1 MLQDRK
7 LTIDDLDIRDKQV
20 LVRVDYNVPLHN
32 GVIEDDNRI
41 RATLPTLRKVLDDG
55 GILVLISHCGRP
67 NGRVDPSLSLAPVAK
82 RLGELLGKHIKF
94 VPDCVGEK
102 AREARSKATRG
113 DILLMENLRF
123 HAEETDND
131 EDFARQLA
139 EGADIYINE
148 AFSTSH
154 RAHASTVTIT
164 KFIEQAAAGYLLLHE
179 IEIFENVLNNPNRP
193 FVSIIG
199 GIKVSTKIGV
209 IENLLGVC
217 DEILIGG
224 AMACTFFESL
234 GIMAGSSLCEHDQ
247 MDTARRIL
255 EKAGATEPK
264 TGQLLLPL
272 DAIVT
277 DKISPDG
284 KRVIASFDSIPEGMT
299 VVDIG
304 PDTIARFRKQIENA
318 QTIIMN
324 GPLGVFEIEQ
334 FSHGTR
340 EIFKML
346 VERAESGAN
355 VVIGGGD
362 SAYAARKYGFD
373 THMTHVSTGGG
384 ASLKFLEGKP
394 LPAVEALTE
403 KS

>member
-1 MLQDRK
+1 
-7 LTIDDLDIRDKQV
+7 
-20 LVRVDYNVPLHN
+20 
-32 GVIEDDNRI
+32 
-41 RATLPTLRKVLDDG
+41 
-55 GILVLISHCGRP
+55 
-67 NGRVDPSLSLAPVAK
+67 
-82 RLGELLGKHIKF
+82 
-94 VPDCVGEK
+94 
-102 AREARSKATRG
+102 
-113 DILLMENLRF
+113 MENLRF

-199 GIKVSTKIGV
+199 GIKVFTKIGV

-277 DKISPDG
+277 DKISPNG